1 MFPTINNY
9 SVNSNLTALALQ
21 YILLESVEF
30 VTSLLIYPTGWL
42 LTSVTFVDV
51 RLLVSKNGM
60 LFFSANLTNQ
70 KHLSFCMNYASISFI
85 PQLLHWYQLSA
96 GLLNLPCCLA
106 TQQVLLNETLQY
118 TAFKRSHVCT
128 YLEERGKKY
137 IIYYLL

>member
-1 MFPTINNY
+1 MP
-9 SVNSNLTALALQ
+9 LALQ

-30 VTSLLIYPTGWL
+30 LISQITRLLMICPTGRL

-70 KHLSFCMNYASISFI
+70 KHLSFCINYASISFI

-96 GLLNLPCCLA
+96 GLLNLPCCPA
-106 TQQVLLNETLQY
+106 TQQVLLNETLPNM
-118 TAFKRSHVCT
+118 ANINPVFRSHCITSQYFFQVA
-128 YLEERGKKY
+128 YPFG
-137 IIYYLL
+137 